1 VPSVVGGGV
10 PSSNLF
16 YKNPQ
21 YIMWLDQSKLK
32 NKAHAALPLELMIT
46 YMAKDDKGAVKAFLC
61 KASKNGERVS
71 VINDETTVDPT

>member
-1 VPSVVGGGV
+1 
-10 PSSNLF
+10 
-16 YKNPQ
+16 
-21 YIMWLDQSKLK
+21 MWLDQSKLK

-71 VINDETTVDPT
+71 VINDETTVDPTQKSDHYTYGVYTRQFTIYGD